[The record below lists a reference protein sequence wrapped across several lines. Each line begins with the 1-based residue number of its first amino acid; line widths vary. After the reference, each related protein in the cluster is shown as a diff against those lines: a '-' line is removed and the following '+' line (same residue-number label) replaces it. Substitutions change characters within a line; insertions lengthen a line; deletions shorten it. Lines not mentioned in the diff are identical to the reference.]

1 MIFGEKQIRGSFYGS
16 ARPSRDFPMIL
27 ELNRRGLIDLQKLV
41 TSTLPLQRINEAFDA
56 MRAGEQLRTVIML
69 GADSG
74 NGKAD
79 RAGQR

>member
-1 MIFGEKQIRGSFYGS
+1 
-16 ARPSRDFPMIL
+16 MIL
-27 ELNRRGLIDLQKLV
+27 ELNRQGRIDLQKLV

-74 NGKAD
+74 NGKAH
-79 RAGQR
+79 